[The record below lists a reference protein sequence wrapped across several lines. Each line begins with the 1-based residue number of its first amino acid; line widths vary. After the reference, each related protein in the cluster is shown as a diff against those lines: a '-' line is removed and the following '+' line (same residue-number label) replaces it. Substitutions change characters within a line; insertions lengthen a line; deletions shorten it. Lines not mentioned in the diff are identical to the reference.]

1 MPQLTLIG
9 HRYLGPGN
17 PLDNG
22 EPTNTA
28 DAIARQHDHEYHH
41 AVDKQDI
48 FESDRKAIAAFADD
62 FARNKSIGGLIGAAG
77 LSIKHGVE
85 KLTDT
90 VLYPRTFPGKY
101 GTAKTRLVFET
112 WLHC

>member
-22 EPTNTA
+22 EPTNSA
-28 DAIARQHDHEYHH
+28 DRIARQHDYEYHY
-41 AVDKQDI
+41 AKTKEDI
-48 FESDRKAIAAFADD
+48 FESDRKAIAAFSED
-62 FARNKSIGGLIGAAG
+62 FIQNKSIGGLVGAAG

-85 KLTDT
+85 LLADT
-90 VLYPRTFPGKY
+90 VIYPKLSGKY
-101 GTAKTRLVFET
+101 AAAKAKLGR
-112 WLHC
+112 